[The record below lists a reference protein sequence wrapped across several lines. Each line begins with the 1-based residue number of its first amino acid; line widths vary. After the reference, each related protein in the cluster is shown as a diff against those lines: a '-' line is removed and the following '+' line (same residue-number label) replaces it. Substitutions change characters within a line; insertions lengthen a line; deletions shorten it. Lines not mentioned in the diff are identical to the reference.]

1 MSDKHPAISRR
12 NILILGGVA
21 IVAGALPASFSY
33 FEPDSDQLADNL
45 VSLLADRKAA
55 ARLGVQWAKT
65 SATPRQPQVIAA
77 TIAKRLQP
85 LGWNTNSTPEA
96 TRDAIAARIRQDYAR
111 NDMTSIAGWQLART
125 GAELCALAASLDSDQ
140 ADEADVSEQG

>member
-12 NILILGGVA
+12 NVLILGGVA
-21 IVAGALPASFSY
+21 IVAGAVPASFSY

-45 VSLLADRKAA
+45 VSLLGDRKAA
-55 ARLGVQWAKT
+55 ARLGLLWADNGGK
-65 SATPRQPQVIAA
+65 PREPKVIAA

-85 LGWNTNSTPEA
+85 LGWHTSSTPEA

-111 NDMTSIAGWQLART
+111 NDMISVAGWQLART
-125 GAELCALAASLDSDQ
+125 GAELCALAASLDN
-140 ADEADVSEQG
+140 DETNEAEHG

>member
-12 NILILGGVA
+12 NVLILGGVA
-21 IVAGALPASFSY
+21 IVAGAVPASFSY

-45 VSLLADRKAA
+45 VSLLGDRKAA
-55 ARLGVQWAKT
+55 ARLGLLWAENGGK
-65 SATPRQPQVIAA
+65 PREPKAIAA

-85 LGWNTNSTPEA
+85 LGWSRSSTPEA

-111 NDMTSIAGWQLART
+111 NDMISVAGWQLART
-125 GAELCALAASLDSDQ
+125 GAELCALAASLDNDE
-140 ADEADVSEQG
+140 ADEAEHG